1 MHNQLVDAAPLFL
14 FKMTTINK
22 ISEYN
27 NEIYRN
33 MQIKNAEHRL
43 DELRLEER
51 RSKQIRE
58 VTEQA
63 RIAMNRTM
71 NRNGQNIDKMA

>member
-1 MHNQLVDAAPLFL
+1 
-14 FKMTTINK
+14 MTTINR

-27 NEIYRN
+27 AEIYRN
-33 MQIKNAEHRL
+33 MQIKNAERRL

-51 RSKQIRE
+51 RNKQIRE

-63 RIAMNRTM
+63 RIAMNRMM
-71 NRNGQNIDKMA
+71 NRNGQNVDRMA

>member
-1 MHNQLVDAAPLFL
+1 MMSVNR
-14 FKMTTINK
+14 

-33 MQIKNAEHRL
+33 MQIKNAERRL

-51 RSKQIRE
+51 RNKQIRE
-58 VTEQA
+58 VSEQA
-63 RIAMNRTM
+63 RIEMNRRM
-71 NRNGQNIDKMA
+71 NRLGQNVDRMA